1 MYPDRLYDLA
11 LTFRKMK
18 LWKRLYDSE
27 LFAVSLSNGQIAYCC
42 IMGLLGEHIALAV
55 YIGEQGLDSY
65 RHLQEMGHVPMNALQ
80 AQEFMLSQSC
90 LQCSLETK
98 DALSP
103 QELAAVRS
111 YGKARG
117 ITFRGANAFP
127 QFIKYQPAR
136 YPWPVQETVD
146 VQLLCEA
153 LTAALEVSEKLTAV
167 GKGRLGFTDGPAHD
181 RTIPLLTPE
190 GQGFTWGVCRLPP
203 RRSASY
209 PEPMLRDE
217 LLTARLKKQKK
228 RAGIWACDVVMFP
241 QPAFVDEE
249 DTDAVPVFPYM
260 LLAADL
266 EKELVI
272 PTEVV
277 PAYEEGAAELL
288 SAIGNQMLDNGIPTE
303 IHVVNGRTRSL
314 LKNLAAT
321 LGIRL
326 VQQQEIEHLDC
337 LEEELLGYCDEQTPD
352 TVEEAADYFS
362 EMLLSLDDDVLL
374 SMPKDLQTQLR
385 TMERQGLLAEDVAN
399 RIRDLF

>member
-11 LTFRKMK
+11 LTFRKTK

-27 LFAVSLSNGQIAYCC
+27 LFAVSLSNGQTGYCC
-42 IMGLLGEHIALAV
+42 VMGLLGEHIALAV

-65 RHLQEMGHVPMNALQ
+65 RHLQEMGHMPMNALQ

-103 QELAAVRS
+103 QELTAARG
-111 YGKARG
+111 YGKTHG

-136 YPWPVQETVD
+136 YPWPVQETAD

-153 LTAALEVSEKLTAV
+153 LTAALEISEKLTTV

-181 RTIPLLTPE
+181 RMIPLLTPE
-190 GQGFTWGVCRLPP
+190 GRGFTWEVCRLPP
-203 RRSASY
+203 RRPASY

-217 LLTARLKKQKK
+217 LLMARLKKQKK
-228 RAGIWACDVVMFP
+228 RSGIWACDVVMFP
-241 QPAFVDEE
+241 QPVVVDE
-249 DTDAVPVFPYM
+249 DNTDAAPVFPYM
-260 LLAADL
+260 LLAANL
-266 EKELVI
+266 ETELVI

-277 PAYEEGAAELL
+277 PDYEKGAAEMLF
-288 SAIGNQMLDNGIPTE
+288 AIGNRMLENGLPTE
-303 IHVVNGRTRSL
+303 IHVVNDRTRSL
-314 LKNLAAT
+314 LKNLATA

-326 VQQQEIEHLDC
+326 VQQQEIEHLDS
-337 LEEELLGYCDEQTPD
+337 LEEELLDYCDEQTPD

-374 SMPKDLQTQLR
+374 SMPKDLQKQLR
-385 TMERQGLLAEDVAN
+385 AMERQGLLAEDVAN
-399 RIRDLF
+399 RIRNLF

>member
-11 LTFRKMK
+11 LTFRKTK

-27 LFAVSLSNGQIAYCC
+27 LFAVSLSNGQTGYCC
-42 IMGLLGEHIALAV
+42 VMGLLGEHIALAV

-65 RHLQEMGHVPMNALQ
+65 RHLQEMGHMPMNALQ

-103 QELAAVRS
+103 QELTAARG
-111 YGKARG
+111 YGRARG

-127 QFIKYQPAR
+127 QFIKCQPAR
-136 YPWPVQETVD
+136 YPWPVQETAD

-181 RTIPLLTPE
+181 RMIPLLTPE
-190 GQGFTWGVCRLPP
+190 GLGFTWEVCRLPP
-203 RRSASY
+203 RRPASY

-228 RAGIWACDVVMFP
+228 RSGIWACDVVMFP
-241 QPAFVDEE
+241 QPVVVDE
-249 DTDAVPVFPYM
+249 DNTDAAEM
-260 LLAADL
+260 LF
-266 EKELVI
+266 
-272 PTEVV
+272 
-277 PAYEEGAAELL
+277 
-288 SAIGNQMLDNGIPTE
+288 AIGNRMLENGIPAE
-303 IHVVNGRTRSL
+303 IHVVNDRTRSL
-314 LKNLAAT
+314 LKNLAAA

-326 VQQQEIEHLDC
+326 VQRQEIELLDS
-337 LEEELLGYCDEQTPD
+337 LEEELLDYCDEQTPD

-374 SMPKDLQTQLR
+374 SMPKDLQKQLQA
-385 TMERQGLLAEDVAN
+385 MERQGLLAEDVAN
-399 RIRDLF
+399 RIRNLF

>member
-11 LTFRKMK
+11 LTFRKTK

-65 RHLQEMGHVPMNALQ
+65 CHLQEMGHVPMNALQ

-103 QELAAVRS
+103 QELAAARG
-111 YGKARG
+111 YGKTHG

-136 YPWPVQETVD
+136 YPWPVQETAD

-153 LTAALEVSEKLTAV
+153 LTAALEVSEKLTTV
-167 GKGRLGFTDGPAHD
+167 GKGHLGFTDGPAHD

-203 RRSASY
+203 RWPASY
-209 PEPMLRDE
+209 PEPMLLDE

-241 QPAFVDEE
+241 QPVFLDEE
-249 DTDAVPVFPYM
+249 DTDAAPVFPYM

-288 SAIGNQMLDNGIPTE
+288 SAIGNQMLENGIPTE
-303 IHVVNGRTRSL
+303 IHVVNDRTRSL

-385 TMERQGLLAEDVAN
+385 AMERQGLLAEDVAN